1 MVDDETKEKIQERRV
16 VYKRIVRGE
25 KNSWEELIGYAER
38 LKIS

>member
-16 VYKRIVRGE
+16 VYKRIARVE
-25 KNSWEELIGYAER
+25 KNLWEELIGYAER